1 MDKAKKDGL
10 KIYWLER
17 EVAIS
22 IVQKT
27 KKLGWNNFQ
36 PSFLYENF

>member
-17 EVAIS
+17 EAAIS
-22 IVQKT
+22 IVQKA
-27 KKLGWNNFQ
+27 KKTRL
-36 PSFLYENF
+36 E

>member
-17 EVAIS
+17 EAAIS
-22 IVQKT
+22 IVQKA
-27 KKLGWNNFQ
+27 KKLGRNDFQ
-36 PSFLYENF
+36 PSFLYGNF